1 MRSRM
6 FGYIT
11 VNKEELKLR
20 EWKEYHA
27 YYCGL
32 CKALKKEAGTNAKL
46 TLTYD
51 MTFLILVLTGLYEP
65 ELTCYR
71 QRCAVHMG
79 RQEEICENEYSFYAA
94 DMNVLLSY
102 YNLLDDWE
110 DEKKVG
116 KLVLAKSLE
125 KSYQRIAKK
134 YSRQNQ
140 AILQYLERLKQCES
154 SRERNPDLP
163 AGYTGELLGE
173 IFLYKRDEWQE
184 SLYQMGY
191 HLGKFIYLM
200 DAYEDLEKDKKLG
213 NYNPFSL
220 YFVEKKL
227 GENEREQTCYQ
238 ILRMIIAEA
247 AKEFE
252 RLPILKNSEI
262 IRNILYSGV
271 WMNYERIRQQR
282 LKGII
287 EK

>member
-1 MRSRM
+1 MEGGM

-11 VNKEELKLR
+11 INKEELKLR
-20 EWKEYHA
+20 EWKEYQA

-32 CKALKKEAGTNAKL
+32 CKALKKEAGSNARF

-65 ELTCYR
+65 ESKCYR
-71 QRCAVHMG
+71 QRCAVHLG
-79 RQEEICENEYSFYAA
+79 RREEICENEYSIYAA
-94 DMNVLLSY
+94 DMNILLSY

-110 DEKKVG
+110 DEKKAG
-116 KLVLAKSLE
+116 KLVLAKLLE

-134 YSRQNQ
+134 YTRQNQ
-140 AILQYLERLKQCES
+140 AVLQYLERLKQCE
-154 SRERNPDLP
+154 RCGERNLDLP

-173 IFLYKRDEWQE
+173 IFVCKQDEWQDT
-184 SLYQMGY
+184 LYQMGY

-200 DAYEDLEKDKKLG
+200 DAYEDLERDKKLG
-213 NYNPFSL
+213 NYNPVSL
-220 YFVEKKL
+220 YFAEKKL
-227 GENEREQTCYQ
+227 GETEREQACYQ
-238 ILRMIIAEA
+238 ILRMIVAEA
-247 AKEFE
+247 AREFE

-271 WMNYERIRQQR
+271 WINYERIRQR
-282 LKGII
+282 RVKGII